1 MNFKKI
7 ILTGV
12 VIGASFVACKK
23 DLDVQNPNLPTLQS
37 TNTENGLINYTLGA
51 VYINGFKNGTYTDGV
66 QGYFFCGVFGMHGEM
81 GDEVGEEAANI
92 YGNQIG
98 CPDLVTLDNGTKA
111 PNPNSPA
118 DQYTLLR
125 NTNSASQQTGNPGI
139 QEWVNMYDLNNACN
153 NILALSSS
161 ATFSG
166 DAATKKSAMQ
176 AWAYWWKGYAY
187 ARIGSMYYAGLI
199 NNDVNKASNVYVTK
213 EAIIAESNANLDKAA
228 AIYKGLNGGGD
239 YDVIMKAITPDFVQK
254 GKGNVVQPAQFI
266 RNINTLKARNILVN
280 TVRSAMTADQWNSIL
295 TLTNAGIQTADN
307 VLTGRTNSNGDVWP
321 QTNGFL
327 ANLTSGKKPGD
338 NTYKLSERLV
348 QDFDTTDMRFKN
360 NIASGTQWVG
370 NSDRGNSFNT
380 RFYLVNGG
388 KALKNVITYS
398 DYSNPGAV
406 EFYLAGTYEEN
417 ELMKA
422 EAKIFTGDVD
432 GGLASIDAVRT
443 AQGAGL
449 AATSKTGLT
458 KDQAVELL
466 RRERRI
472 ALAFRGIAFYDARR
486 WGVTDKAG
494 AGRSGCVVIDKA
506 GKLSTN
512 ATINYNFLDY
522 WDVPDNEL
530 YYNPAGAGSTVTTN
544 PKK

>member
-1 MNFKKI
+1 
-7 ILTGV
+7 
-12 VIGASFVACKK
+12 
-23 DLDVQNPNLPTLQS
+23 
-37 TNTENGLINYTLGA
+37 
-51 VYINGFKNGTYTDGV
+51 
-66 QGYFFCGVFGMHGEM
+66 
-81 GDEVGEEAANI
+81 
-92 YGNQIG
+92 
-98 CPDLVTLDNGTKA
+98 
-111 PNPNSPA
+111 
-118 DQYTLLR
+118 
-125 NTNSASQQTGNPGI
+125 
-139 QEWVNMYDLNNACN
+139 
-153 NILALSSS
+153 
-161 ATFSG
+161 
-166 DAATKKSAMQ
+166 
-176 AWAYWWKGYAY
+176 
-187 ARIGSMYYAGLI
+187 
-199 NNDVNKASNVYVTK
+199 
-213 EAIIAESNANLDKAA
+213 
-228 AIYKGLNGGGD
+228 
-239 YDVIMKAITPDFVQK
+239 
-254 GKGNVVQPAQFI
+254 
-266 RNINTLKARNILVN
+266 
-280 TVRSAMTADQWNSIL
+280 
-295 TLTNAGIQTADN
+295 
-307 VLTGRTNSNGDVWP
+307 
-321 QTNGFL
+321 
-327 ANLTSGKKPGD
+327 
-338 NTYKLSERLV
+338 LSERLV